1 LPPTPRFRH
10 SGGAEL
16 AVLEKVEG
24 RMAKIVQGVTILEV
38 KDIKRSQAFYREM
51 RVAKQFRLSGAK
63 RKT

>member
-1 LPPTPRFRH
+1 
-10 SGGAEL
+10 
-16 AVLEKVEG
+16 
-24 RMAKIVQGVTILEV
+24 MAKIVQGVTILEV